1 MTDLLKAHTT
11 DRTRDLHTLRDYV
24 RLDYSKRA
32 LLDKIDDLLTKE
44 AMEAVFSPTPLD
56 LLGIAELHERD
67 PETALRIATE
77 AGRQFDK
84 EHAR

>member
-1 MTDLLKAHTT
+1 MNAQTT

-24 RLDYSKRA
+24 RLDYSQRA
-32 LLDKIDDLLTKE
+32 LLDKIDEMLTKE

-67 PETALRIATE
+67 PETAMRIATE
-77 AGRQFDK
+77 AGRQFDR
-84 EHAR
+84 ERSR